1 MLSVR
6 SLRVD
11 YGHVQALRGVDLEAR
26 EGEITAIIGSNGAGK
41 TSTLMAI
48 SGLAPVTEG
57 RSSSAARPSRG
68 GRPTRSPPSA
78 SPRSSRAASSSR
90 IRASRTIC
98 SSAPTRACATALAC
112 DRSME
117 REMDRFPILRRR
129 RGQLAGTLSGGEQ
142 QMLAIA
148 RGLMSEP
155 TVLLMDEP
163 SMGLAPLMVQEIA
176 RTIRSLR
183 EEGATI
189 VLVEQMASVALQLA
203 DRAYVLETGRVT
215 PVGQR
220 PRARRQSG
228 GEASLSRRVRPRP
241 RLISCVVC
249 SVA

>member
-11 YGHVQALRGVDLEAR
+11 YGHVQALRGVNLEAR

-57 RSSSAARPSRG
+57 EILFRG
-68 GRPTRSPPSA
+68 APITGRPAHEITTLGITQILEGRQLFADQSVEDNLLLGAYTRL
-78 SPRSSRAASSSR
+78 RDRAR
-90 IRASRTIC
+90 VRQM
-98 SSAPTRACATALAC
+98 
-112 DRSME
+112 ME

-176 RTIRSLR
+176 RTILSLR

-215 PVGQR
+215 LSGSGRELADNPEVK
-220 PRARRQSG
+220 RAYLG
-228 GEASLSRRVRPRP
+228 G
-241 RLISCVVC
+241 
-249 SVA
+249 

>member
-57 RSSSAARPSRG
+57 EILLRG
-68 GRPTRSPPSA
+68 MPITGRPAHEITTLGITQILEGRQLFADQSVEDNLLLGGYTRL
-78 SPRSSRAASSSR
+78 RDRAR
-90 IRASRTIC
+90 VRRT
-98 SSAPTRACATALAC
+98 
-112 DRSME
+112 ME

-129 RGQLAGTLSGGEQ
+129 RRQLAGTLSGGEQ

-189 VLVEQMASVALQLA
+189 VLVEQMASIALQLA

-215 PVGQR
+215 LSGSGRELADNSEVK
-220 PRARRQSG
+220 RAYLG
-228 GEASLSRRVRPRP
+228 G
-241 RLISCVVC
+241 
-249 SVA
+249 

>member
-11 YGHVQALRGVDLEAR
+11 YGHVQALRGVNLEAR

-57 RSSSAARPSRG
+57 EILFRG
-68 GRPTRSPPSA
+68 APITGRPAHEITTLGITQILEGRQLFADQSVEDNLLLGAYTRL
-78 SPRSSRAASSSR
+78 RDRAR
-90 IRASRTIC
+90 VRQM
-98 SSAPTRACATALAC
+98 
-112 DRSME
+112 ME

-203 DRAYVLETGRVT
+203 DRAYVLETGRVMLSGSGRELADN
-215 PVGQR
+215 PEVK
-220 PRARRQSG
+220 RAYLG
-228 GEASLSRRVRPRP
+228 G
-241 RLISCVVC
+241 
-249 SVA
+249 

>member
-11 YGHVQALRGVDLEAR
+11 YGHVQALRGVNLEAR

-57 RSSSAARPSRG
+57 EILFRG
-68 GRPTRSPPSA
+68 APITGRPAHEITTLGITQILEGRQLFADQSVEDNLLLGAYTRL
-78 SPRSSRAASSSR
+78 RDRAR
-90 IRASRTIC
+90 VRQM
-98 SSAPTRACATALAC
+98 
-112 DRSME
+112 ME

-176 RTIRSLR
+176 RTILSLR

-215 PVGQR
+215 LSGSGHELADNPEVK
-220 PRARRQSG
+220 RAYLG
-228 GEASLSRRVRPRP
+228 G
-241 RLISCVVC
+241 
-249 SVA
+249 